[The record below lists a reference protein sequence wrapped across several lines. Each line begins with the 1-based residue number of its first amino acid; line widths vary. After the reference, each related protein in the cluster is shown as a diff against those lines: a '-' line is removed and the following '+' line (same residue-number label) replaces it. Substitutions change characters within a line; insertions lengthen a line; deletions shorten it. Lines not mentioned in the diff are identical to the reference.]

1 MAWALLAS
9 AFCADARNVVAGE
22 VGYITTGDPVYWLS
36 AGHIRDQFAL
46 TAILGQD
53 VEGDPELTLAQL
65 AWTPARTFGLYFG
78 RTALSL
84 GATTVTTSS
93 FVTPP
98 SRPLTTSDTVKA
110 YQRALLRPDF
120 AASADWSPA
129 QGHYLSLT
137 VFRQSV
143 LVVEQEGGQTFFLD
157 TNTDTGDLDDG
168 PHDPTRPTG
177 GRADAFV
184 DGVLAPIAGPLAG
197 VLIGGDPFSRPEVI
211 VSAREEVTR
220 SYQVRY
226 EHTGLDMS
234 LSADAASIE
243 TASASLALFST
254 AFRTSIYNLGLVG
267 EVIGAQGVGAI
278 GTIGFEW
285 PMLGFELFGHYTRVL
300 DGASGEE
307 SAIGLLLRL
316 QHAAIRAAMQRVDG
330 DFYSRAATL
339 GTLSASIRF

>member
-1 MAWALLAS
+1 MLAC

-65 AWTPARTFGLYFG
+65 AWTPARTFGLYVG

-84 GATTVTTSS
+84 GATTTTTSS

-120 AASADWSPA
+120 AASVDWSPA
-129 QGHYLSLT
+129 PGHYFSAT
-137 VFRQSV
+137 GFRQRL
-143 LVVEQEGGQTFFLD
+143 LVVEREGGQTFFLD
-157 TNTDTGDLDDG
+157 ASADTGELDDTD
-168 PHDPTRPTG
+168 HDPARPTG
-177 GRADAFV
+177 GRLDSAV

-197 VLIGGDPFSRPEVI
+197 VLVGGDPFSRPETI
-211 VSAREEVTR
+211 VRARDEVTR

-226 EHTGLDMS
+226 EYTGLEAA
-234 LSADAASIE
+234 LSADAATIE
-243 TASASLALFST
+243 TATASLTLFST
-254 AFRTSIYNLGLVG
+254 AFRTSIYQLGLVG

-278 GTIGFEW
+278 GTVGFEW
-285 PMLGFELFGHYTRVL
+285 PFLGFEVFGHYTRIL
-300 DGASGEE
+300 DGERGEE
-307 SAIGLLLRL
+307 SAFGVLLRFR
-316 QHAAIRAAMQRVDG
+316 HAAIRAALQRVDG
-330 DFYSRAATL
+330 DFYSQAATL
-339 GTLSASIRF
+339 GTLAASIRF